1 MTTIVRRSARA
12 GKQDSRTKVVTST
25 DSRTL
30 RRAVRVGLM
39 SEENANEV
47 QAAVENAAEPVT
59 ADVPAP
65 APTVEPAAT
74 APVQSFE
81 PVTADAPAPS
91 VAPPPAPTP
100 PPASPPAAGAP
111 AAGAP
116 AQWPSAAYA
125 APAAAAPAYQP
136 AGYGYQQ
143 APAPAQ
149 TSSNAVIAIILAALS
164 WAFCPIIAAIVALI
178 FAHQASKEIEASGGR
193 IQGQGLVTAS
203 RWVAWINIGLFAAM
217 IVIGG
222 FVLLLVAI
230 AGGMSSN

>member
-1 MTTIVRRSARA
+1 
-12 GKQDSRTKVVTST
+12 
-25 DSRTL
+25 
-30 RRAVRVGLM
+30 M

-47 QAAVENAAEPVT
+47 QAAVEHAAEPVT

-65 APTVEPAAT
+65 APTVDPAAP
-74 APVQSFE
+74 APLHSHE

-100 PPASPPAAGAP
+100 PPASPPV
-111 AAGAP
+111 AGAP

-125 APAAAAPAYQP
+125 APAPAAAAPAYPP

>member
-1 MTTIVRRSARA
+1 
-12 GKQDSRTKVVTST
+12 
-25 DSRTL
+25 
-30 RRAVRVGLM
+30 M

-65 APTVEPAAT
+65 APTVEPAAP

-91 VAPPPAPTP
+91 VTPPPAPTP
-100 PPASPPAAGAP
+100 PPASPPVAGAP
-111 AAGAP
+111 DAGAP

-125 APAAAAPAYQP
+125 APAAAVYPP

-143 APAPAQ
+143 APPPAQ